1 MIPEHKAAL
10 VAELKRSPYAG
21 KSADDAFAMLFNGV
35 KSTEQRTV
43 AAGYGFAS
51 LLGILSQA
59 SLVGVMSSPSFPDV
73 RQCVLSQ
80 DSPGLG
86 IFAAG
91 FAQAGIITPEEYA
104 AIVAL
109 ISATAT
115 ASVEVFTDPLFS
127 SSGCLL
133 HGVEGIPN
141 VFDRADFDAAYA
153 EANS

>member
-1 MIPEHKAAL
+1 MTPEHRAAL

-21 KSADDAFAMLFNGV
+21 KSADDAFALLFHGV
-35 KSTEQRTV
+35 TV
-43 AAGYGFAS
+43 TSSQTVGAAFSFAS
-51 LLGILSQA
+51 LLGILSQS

-80 DSPGLG
+80 DRQGLG

-91 FAQAGIITPEEYA
+91 FAQAAIIAPEEYA

-109 ISATAT
+109 VSATEQQGVST
-115 ASVEVFTDPLFS
+115 FVDPLFS
-127 SSGCLL
+127 SADCLL

-141 VFDRADFDAAYA
+141 VFERVDFDAAFV